1 MKEHFP
7 TIWSLVTRTRPMW
20 GMIPLRVMFGVII
33 ILQGVDRLTGVREAG
48 SILESLSH
56 EWQLAVVLIFSIIE
70 ILAGVMAIPG
80 ILVRLVGFAIVI
92 EMAVA
97 IFFERIPLEF
107 SGNLQA
113 QLLMTAIAAMMV
125 FSGAGRHSVDHWLA
139 CRHLVRYPNKKW
151 ELYCLAETPYTKW
164 WE

>member
-1 MKEHFP
+1 
-7 TIWSLVTRTRPMW
+7 MW

-33 ILQGVDRLTGVREAG
+33 ILQGIERVQVLKASQD
-48 SILESLSH
+48 SLLS
-56 EWQLAVVLIFSIIE
+56 QLPHDWMLAIVLLFSIIE
-70 ILAGVMAIPG
+70 ILAGICAISG
-80 ILVRLVGFAIVI
+80 FMVRIVGFTIAIETFVAIV
-92 EMAVA
+92 
-97 IFFERIPLEF
+97 FERIPLDF
-107 SGNLQA
+107 SSDLQTQMLFIGIA
-113 QLLMTAIAAMMV
+113 SLMI